1 MNLSTKVTNGRG
13 VVERTTLGVAVGVF
27 ATLAMGGV
35 QLATGQQGG
44 IEMAFPAM
52 YGVEGP
58 APRVGWAVHLFH
70 GGLLGGLYITVVS
83 HPSLDAAAGDSLRG
97 GAVGLMYGL
106 FLTLVAVGV
115 VMPLWLSLVEFP
127 AAPPLFGAIGTMSIL
142 THSTYGLVLGAL
154 TPIVRDR

>member
-1 MNLSTKVTNGRG
+1 MSLSRKVPNGRG
-13 VVERTTLGVAVGVF
+13 VVERATLGIGVGVF
-27 ATLAMGGV
+27 ATLVMGVV

-58 APRVGWAVHLFH
+58 APGVGWAVHLFH

-97 GAVGLMYGL
+97 GVVGLAYGL
-106 FLTLVAVGV
+106 LLTLVAVGV
-115 VMPLWLSLVEFP
+115 VMPLWLSLVDFP
-127 AAPPLFGAIGTMSIL
+127 AAPPLFGAIGTMSVL
-142 THSTYGLVLGAL
+142 THATYGLVLGAL
-154 TPIVRDR
+154 TPIVRSR